1 MVNLVR
7 SEGVAARSDD
17 FDKDLIFL
25 NCKNGTLNLETGE
38 LKPHSKDD
46 FITRRVEL
54 EYHKDAQCPE
64 WRRFL
69 MTIFQ
74 GDMQLIDFMQRAVGY
89 SLSGSTKEQCV
100 FILYGV
106 GMNGKST
113 FLKHIFRIL
122 GDYAINT
129 PATTL
134 MEKYNDSSSK

>member
-1 MVNLVR
+1 
-7 SEGVAARSDD
+7 
-17 FDKDLIFL
+17 
-25 NCKNGTLNLETGE
+25 
-38 LKPHSKDD
+38 
-46 FITRRVEL
+46 
-54 EYHKDAQCPE
+54 
-64 WRRFL
+64 

-74 GDMQLIDFMQRAVGY
+74 GDMQLIDFMQKAVGY

-134 MEKYNDSSSK
+134 MEKYNDSIPNDVARLKGTRFVTALESGKSKALAEAQIKQLTGDDPISARYLHREYFDFFATFKIFFATNHKPQTRLV